1 MGRRKRDEATKNL
14 FAYADDNLKET
25 IVYIAVNKFNG
36 HRYVGLTRLTLEKR
50 RQRHISHAAH
60 GRDQHFYR
68 AIRKYGADAFEF
80 SEIARCPTYKE
91 ACQEERRQIASINPE
106 YNKTAGGEGIIGH
119 RHNAETRKKM
129 SVAKQGKGPWGK
141 GQCPDYV
148 REKLSQTAKMR
159 RGREVIDGARREA
172 MVRNAKKAN
181 EGRRR
186 GVVCLTDGKSY
197 ISTTEAAAAYSI
209 TTGTVA
215 NICSGKFKSR
225 SGLALAYAEVAA

>member
-25 IVYIAVNKFNG
+25 IVYIAVNKING

-50 RQRHISHAAH
+50 RERHISHAAH
-60 GRDQHFYR
+60 GRSQHFYR

-91 ACQEERRQIASINPE
+91 ACQEERRQIASLNPE
-106 YNKTAGGEGIIGH
+106 YNKTAGGEGVVGH
-119 RHNAETRKKM
+119 RHSAETRKKM

-141 GQCPDYV
+141 GQCPDYI
-148 REKLSQTAKMR
+148 REKLSIAAKNR
-159 RGREVIDGARREA
+159 RGRIKLTGDRREA
-172 MVRNAKKAN
+172 VLAMAKRANAA
-181 EGRRR
+181 RRR

-215 NICSGKFKSR
+215 NLCSGKFKSR
-225 SGLALAYAEVAA
+225 SGLVLAYAEAAV